1 MDWGQGKK
9 KAKTE
14 RDSKKQNEKSF
25 FQKKDRL
32 CPCKWEM

>member
-14 RDSKKQNEKSF
+14 RQQETKRKKLFS
-25 FQKKDRL
+25 KKDRL